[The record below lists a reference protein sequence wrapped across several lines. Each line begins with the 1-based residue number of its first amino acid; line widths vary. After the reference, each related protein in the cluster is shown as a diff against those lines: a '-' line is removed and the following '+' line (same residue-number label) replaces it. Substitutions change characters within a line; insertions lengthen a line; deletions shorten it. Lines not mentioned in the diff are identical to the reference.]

1 LKKIFSLGGI
11 NVSDIQKG
19 HQITSAF
26 LYIQQVFKECQQLI
40 FKIDNQL
47 APEWVNLYG
56 NRITKDVSAS
66 LQEAERWIVEA
77 IFRVYENNNDKLV
90 NKCITITFWGDKV
103 EQPII
108 TAGKIIYS
116 DIDKRDHWDLW
127 KIWFYWT
134 NTNENSGHE
143 LDGKVN
149 VFQSEECKHI
159 KEAHVFSLPL
169 ISITDDEALMEK
181 IINPLKKL

>member
-1 LKKIFSLGGI
+1 M
-11 NVSDIQKG
+11 SDIQKG
-19 HQITSAF
+19 HQITLAF
-26 LYIQQVFKECQQLI
+26 QYIQQVFKECQRLI

-47 APEWVNLYG
+47 APEWGNLYG

-66 LQEAERWIVEA
+66 LQEADRWIVEA
-77 IFRVYENNNDKLV
+77 IFRVYQNNKDKLV

-108 TAGKIIYS
+108 TAGKIVYS

-127 KIWFYWT
+127 NIWFYW
-134 NTNENSGHE
+134 SGASEDNNYE

-149 VFQSEECKHI
+149 NFRSEECKHI
-159 KEAHVFSLPL
+159 DEAYVFSLPL
-169 ISITDDEALMEK
+169 ISITDDEALIEK
-181 IINPLKKL
+181 IIKPLKEL

>member
-1 LKKIFSLGGI
+1 M
-11 NVSDIQKG
+11 SDIQKG

-26 LYIQQVFKECQQLI
+26 LYIQQVFKECQRLI

-47 APEWVNLYG
+47 APEWGNLYG
-56 NRITKDVSAS
+56 NRITKDVRAS
-66 LQEAERWIVEA
+66 LQEPDRWIVEA
-77 IFRVYENNNDKLV
+77 IFRVYESNKDKLV
-90 NKCITITFWGDKV
+90 NKCITITFWGDEV

-127 KIWFYWT
+127 NIWFYWT
-134 NTNENSGHE
+134 DVNENNEYE

-149 VFQSEECKHI
+149 IFQSEECKHI
-159 KEAHVFSLPL
+159 KEAYVFSLPL

-181 IINPLKKL
+181 IIKPLKEL